1 MKVSLGNG
9 KKKTVRKYVEKRQ
22 GRWAETGL
30 GARVSTNH
38 LLEGL
43 VNGPKPADVGA
54 GCEEDEPEKG
64 EAKVGGSPASDQP
77 RETAHQVH
85 GQRDTVHC
93 RQKHTQRQTPD
104 MHTDTQAHAEIHKH
118 PDMDTHTHNSTQTN
132 NQTHANGVSGE
143 MQTHTAHMQ
152 TAFIQIHVN
161 NPHQ

>member
-1 MKVSLGNG
+1 MSKG
-9 KKKTVRKYVEKRQ
+9 
-22 GRWAETGL
+22 AGL

-85 GQRDTVHC
+85 GQRDAVHC
-93 RQKHTQRQTPD
+93 NPGAHAHTE
-104 MHTDTQAHAEIHKH
+104 TDTRHEHKHQAHAEI
-118 PDMDTHTHNSTQTN
+118 T
-132 NQTHANGVSGE
+132 
-143 MQTHTAHMQ
+143 
-152 TAFIQIHVN
+152 
-161 NPHQ
+161 